1 MPFLC
6 SRLDNGD
13 VRVGVHAD
21 LAGNRE
27 RPSYNVARLKIGGL
41 HQCTC
46 SRERVGP
53 TRADRK
59 NPVIR
64 LDDVACP
71 GNDEPVLAGH
81 DNEQRLQPPEHAVAT
96 PVLGQVD
103 SGTWQIVREAF
114 QLLLELL
121 EEREGVSGRTGETRQ
136 KATVLK

>member
-59 NPVIR
+59 TPVIR
-64 LDDVACP
+64 LVDVTWRVNDRP
-71 GNDEPVLAGH
+71 GLARH
-81 DNEQRLQPPEHAVAT
+81 KNEMRLLPLEHAVPT
-96 PVLGQVD
+96 LVLGQVD
-103 SGTWQIVREAF
+103 SGTWQIDRKAF
-114 QLLLELL
+114 Q
-121 EEREGVSGRTGETRQ
+121 
-136 KATVLK
+136 